1 MAICSVSDPYA
12 PVDEVLPYLQSMLGL
27 QRLIA
32 DETSAGR
39 RSRFWQIDVDG
50 VTAIVGL
57 TDAEPMGQ
65 PGLTLS
71 GMMKGVQ

>member
-1 MAICSVSDPYA
+1 
-12 PVDEVLPYLQSMLGL
+12 MLGL